1 MTSTL
6 EADVM
11 DKNDAEDRKA
21 RIMTLVETTV
31 MLNEEIAL
39 LESRLKTTK
48 AVREMITDNMLPELI
63 RPAKAFTLP
72 DGTKVTVKNS
82 WHGSITDANREAAID
97 ELLRIGRQDLIRTE
111 IRIMFS
117 PGEREA
123 VNEFLRVMA
132 PAMEKF
138 PFILE
143 QYDEVTFEQEQDFL
157 ALVNTLLP
165 ERKLDVRETVHPST
179 LKCFIKSQFAK
190 GADWKPELFGAFER
204 ITAVIST
211 PEGETLAEAEAE
223 G

>member
-31 MLNEEIAL
+31 MLNEEISL
-39 LESRLKTTK
+39 LESRLKATK

-63 RPAKAFTLP
+63 RPAKAVTLP

-82 WHGSITDANREAAID
+82 WHGSITDANREAAIE
-97 ELLRIGRQDLIRTE
+97 ELVRIGREDLIRTE
-111 IRIMFS
+111 IRILFS
-117 PGEREA
+117 PGEYQA
-123 VNEFLRVMA
+123 VREFLNAMA
-132 PAMEKF
+132 PAMDQF
-138 PFILE
+138 PFIIE
-143 QYDEVTFEQEQDFL
+143 QYDEATFEQKQNFL
-157 ALVNTLLP
+157 AIADTLLP

-179 LKCFIKSQFAK
+179 LKSFIKSQFAK